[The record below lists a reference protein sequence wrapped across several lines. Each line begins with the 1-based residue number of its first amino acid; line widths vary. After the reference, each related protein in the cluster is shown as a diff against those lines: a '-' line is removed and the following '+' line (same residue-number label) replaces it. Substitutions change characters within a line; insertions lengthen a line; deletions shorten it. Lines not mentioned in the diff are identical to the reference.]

1 MLRGLARFT
10 DGIELQPAQ
19 LAMILSGIDLQS
31 ARQRKRLGPLAYR
44 RDPGHLQ
51 LSGE

>member
-1 MLRGLARFT
+1 MPGTTET

-31 ARQRKRLGPLAYR
+31 ARQRKRFHRAG
-44 RDPGHLQ
+44 
-51 LSGE
+51 